1 MDAQQNAPTAPEA
14 PAVPGRMTEAYSA
27 GGHDYTFAE
36 FGVGPGGTARNPAAA
51 EWVRAIRQG
60 FHQAEPCAETL
71 ERTLSWMH
79 AERVRLR
86 GAYPHAVPEAALPTD
101 RPVASFASWEG
112 SVNVGRGRL
121 LRARLISE
129 VTVRPTHSRRG
140 LLRRLM
146 TADLDRARRDGYP
159 VALLTATEATIYGRF
174 GFGAAT
180 FLREV
185 EVDATTR
192 LQLKAPTVGTV
203 EMADGEA
210 VRRLAPVLFQRFH
223 ERSHGSVSRVA
234 YHWPEYT
241 GEYQLT
247 PQKPDP
253 EIRCAVH
260 YDDAMQPDGYVTY
273 RFEPNTSYPLTLTVV
288 DLVGATPDVSLALW
302 EFVTSLD
309 LVDRVRFRR
318 APVEDPLAWAMVDRA
333 KYRVTA
339 EFDEVWVRVLDPVA
353 ALEARPYTPRGRLVL
368 SLVDS
373 MGYADGIWELDTTSG
388 RPVVERLGDRPRT
401 ADDDAGR
408 SVPAVELPEGADVAM
423 RVDVLGSLYL
433 GAVKAST
440 LEQAGLI
447 VARDEDALRDL
458 QDFMETPTAP
468 YGVTHF

>member
-1 MDAQQNAPTAPEA
+1 MDPLHDAPTTPST
-14 PAVPGRMTEAYSA
+14 PGTVTESYSA
-27 GGHDYTFAE
+27 NGHDYTFAE
-36 FGVGPGGTARNPAAA
+36 FGVGPGGVAANPAAV

-60 FHQAEPCAETL
+60 FHQAEPTDETL

-86 GAYPHAVPEAALPTD
+86 GAYPHAVPEAALPTQ
-101 RPVASFASWEG
+101 RPVATFTSWEG
-112 SVNVGRGRL
+112 SLNAGRGRL

-146 TADLDRARRDGYP
+146 TGELDRARRDGYP

-180 FLREV
+180 FNREV
-185 EVDATTR
+185 TVDATTR
-192 LQLKAPTVGTV
+192 LQLKAPTVGSV

-223 ERSHGSVSRVA
+223 ESSHGSVSRVA

-241 GEYQLT
+241 GEYAIT
-247 PQKPDP
+247 PQKADP
-253 EIRCAVH
+253 EVRCAVH
-260 YDDAMQPDGYVTY
+260 YDDGMRPDGYVTY
-273 RFEPNTSYPLTLTVV
+273 RFEPNTSYPLTLTVL
-288 DLVGATPDVSLALW
+288 DLVGASPDVSIALW

-309 LVDRVRFRR
+309 LVDQVRFGR
-318 APVEDPLAWAMVDRA
+318 APVEDPLVWAMADRA

-339 EFDEVWVRVLDPVA
+339 ESDKVWVRVLDPAA
-353 ALEARPYTPRGRLVL
+353 ALVARPYTPRGRIVI

-373 MGYADGIWELDTTSG
+373 MGYADGVWALDTTG
-388 RPVVERLGDRPRT
+388 GTPVVERLRDRPRT
-401 ADDDAGR
+401 ADDQAGR
-408 SVPAVELPEGADVAM
+408 SVPAVELPDGADVAM

-440 LEQAGLI
+440 LAQAGLI

-468 YGVTHF
+468 YGVTQF